1 MYQKVVMLKPCGSPF
16 QHPYQ
21 SGTQLNKQPGSRIHV
36 RDDDTAKD
44 FTFCRQPELTLCPLS
59 VTPESCNP
67 GSNDSVSGS
76 SKRGFTL
83 IELLVVVL
91 IIGILA
97 AVAVPQYQRAVEK
110 SRTVQ
115 AITLVKSVRDAAE
128 VYYLANG
135 VYPSSLNDIDVGV
148 PPVKD
153 YGWDFPEQWRDGRF
167 SLKHTQKPVYLIIAN
182 GNHRV
187 SSDVQNIKA
196 MHGKIYCWS
205 DTVEGIRVCRSVGTR
220 KATELVFA
228 SGGEFWEI

>member
-1 MYQKVVMLKPCGSPF
+1 MNPIIKISVVFQK
-16 QHPYQ
+16 
-21 SGTQLNKQPGSRIHV
+21 N
-36 RDDDTAKD
+36 AA
-44 FTFCRQPELTLCPLS
+44 
-59 VTPESCNP
+59 
-67 GSNDSVSGS
+67 
-76 SKRGFTL
+76 FTL

-91 IIGILA
+91 IIGILSA
-97 AVAVPQYQRAVEK
+97 AALPQYQRAVAK
-110 SRTVQ
+110 SRAVQ

-148 PPVKD
+148 PPVQDCEWD
-153 YGWDFPEQWRDGRF
+153 YPEQWRDGRF
-167 SLKHTQKPVYLIIAN
+167 SLTHLKKPVYLIIAN

-220 KATELVFA
+220 KATELIFA